1 MFFQILQRLTET
13 ITTIN
18 DHPLLFQQLAIGK
31 QNTRLVIDDQYPVT
45 VTAML
50 GSRYVKFECDMR
62 ED

>member
-50 GSRYVKFECDMR
+50 AAGM
-62 ED
+62 